1 MSWLMSES
9 EQSPDSG
16 FHKAIPLR
24 LMFKDGEAL
33 HQLLPDAASRAC
45 MKANG
50 FTGDRGHVLR
60 VPDDIGG
67 IAEVIVGLGAADQF
81 DPLDIA
87 QLSATLPAGIYSLDS
102 LPVGVDERLARF
114 AWAMGTY
121 RFDRY
126 RSAKTQRTPAQLRIE
141 SSDAQQAQLAEVTFS
156 GCRLAQDLINAPAGD
171 CGPAEFEVAAREVAA
186 AHAATIQVVSDPQEL
201 RAGFPLVHAVGR
213 ASERAPRVI
222 DLTWGSKAD
231 PLVTLVGKGVCFDTG
246 GLALKPLDRMR
257 HMKKDMGGAA
267 HVLALAHMV
276 MLLGLRLRLR
286 VLLPMADNSIGER
299 AIHVG
304 DVIKARNGTTV
315 EVAHPDAEGRLVL
328 ADALAAAA
336 EDQPDLLV
344 DFATLTSAMRTVTG
358 PDIAPFF
365 TSDDELGRQ
374 IEAAG
379 AVTADPVW
387 RVPLHPG
394 YRRWLAPGIADLANH
409 RADLAGGEP
418 IFAALFLEHFVGRTA
433 CWVHF
438 DIFAWSAEQ
447 KPGRAPGAVAQG
459 LRAMLEV
466 LRLRYP
472 AR

>member
-1 MSWLMSES
+1 M
-9 EQSPDSG
+9 
-16 FHKAIPLR
+16 IPLR
-24 LMFKDGEAL
+24 LMFKGE
-33 HQLLPDAASRAC
+33 QIQESPLLDETSRVC
-45 MKANG
+45 MKVNG
-50 FTGDRGHVLR
+50 FTGDRGQVLR
-60 VPDDIGG
+60 VPDDRGG
-67 IAEVIVGLGAADQF
+67 IATVIAGLGTAERF

-87 QLSATLPAGIYSLDS
+87 QLSATLPSGTYLLDA
-102 LPVGVDERLARF
+102 LPGGADERLIRF
-114 AWAMGTY
+114 AWALGTY

-126 RSAKTQRTPAQLRIE
+126 RSSTAARPAPQLRIE
-141 SSDAQQAQLAEVTFS
+141 SSDARQAQLAAVTYS
-156 GCRLAQDLINAPAGD
+156 GCQLAQDLINTPAAD

-186 AHAATIQVVSDPQEL
+186 AHSATIRVVSDPQEL

-222 DLTWGSKAD
+222 DMSWGNETD

-276 MLLGLRLRLR
+276 MSLRLRLRLR
-286 VLLPMADNSIGER
+286 VLLPMVDNSIGER

-304 DVIKARNGTTV
+304 DVIRARNGTTV
-315 EVAHPDAEGRLVL
+315 EIAHPDAEGRLVL

-336 EDQPDLLV
+336 EEQPDLLV
-344 DFATLTSAMRTVTG
+344 DFATLTSVMRSVIG

-365 TSDDELGRQ
+365 SSDDELAGQ
-374 IEAAG
+374 IEAA
-379 AVTADPVW
+379 AALTADPVW

-394 YRRWLAPGIADLANH
+394 YRRWLVPGIADLANH

-418 IFAALFLEHFVGRTA
+418 IFAALFLERFIGQVAR
-433 CWVHF
+433 WIHF
-438 DIFAWSAEQ
+438 DIFAWSGEH

-472 AR
+472 ATPPS